1 MLRRLAGDCRVGE
14 ATLGPILRDG
24 MLLRHAPSSLNQQV
38 QTSERQTSPRA
49 RRRLVIPS
57 REGVLLL
64 RAPTGGP
71 TQNVQNSAASTT
83 GMRFLARCLRGE
95 LGVQGLKV
103 GQDFCVF

>member
-14 ATLGPILRDG
+14 ATLDPTPRVE
-24 MLLRHAPSSLNQQV
+24 MLLRGDDGSQSKSANVGAPDIAPS
-38 QTSERQTSPRA
+38 

-71 TQNVQNSAASTT
+71 TQNVQNSAAWTT
-83 GMRFLARCLRGE
+83 GIRFLARCLRGE